1 MSSSTCHGVYTFPVY
16 HDFEPFN
23 STRHDT
29 EPNSSISCNYT
40 TASLS
45 HLALGRS
52 LELGSHNTLTM
63 ATPARPPPS
72 PVVLFI
78 YPATLLL
85 GSLFSV
91 LSPTAQ
97 GSRGQPPLTQPA
109 GPLAPSLAADL
120 HISESP
126 VNYFARKNNIFN
138 IYFVKIG
145 WLWTTLAFASLLI
158 AQPAFHYSASLPP
171 SQQHARFRRMVQAIT
186 RYALATTVW
195 YLMTQWFFGP
205 AIIDRSFV
213 ITGGKCQEIIKQAEE
228 VSSLS
233 SSSQLET
240 VFSAAACKAAGGLWG
255 GGHDISGHV
264 FMLVLTTS
272 LLAFEA
278 IGVGAFSFGSR
289 ADGDG
294 SRERKA
300 SDPTDMRTGEQD
312 DGSSLVRTWSLRFVW
327 GVVGLGWWML
337 FMTAI
342 WFHTWLEKVSFY
354 LMRLI
359 LVLFANNLFFL
370 QWSGLFVALSTVY
383 VIYILPRS
391 LAPWRNIVGIPGA

>member
-1 MSSSTCHGVYTFPVY
+1 
-16 HDFEPFN
+16 
-23 STRHDT
+23 
-29 EPNSSISCNYT
+29 
-40 TASLS
+40 
-45 HLALGRS
+45 
-52 LELGSHNTLTM
+52 M
-63 ATPARPPPS
+63 ATPTPARPPPS
-72 PVVLFI
+72 PAVLFI

-91 LSPTAQ
+91 ISPTAQ
-97 GSRGQPPLTQPA
+97 GSRGPPRSSQPA
-109 GPLAPSLAADL
+109 GALAPSLAADL

-158 AQPAFHYSASLPP
+158 AQPAFHYSASLPQ
-171 SQQHARFRRMVQAIT
+171 SQQQIRFRRTIQAIV
-186 RYALATTVW
+186 RYAIATTVW

-213 ITGGKCQEIIKQAEE
+213 ITGGKCQELIKQAGEA
-228 VSSLS
+228 STNLS
-233 SSSQLET
+233 PSTQLET
-240 VFSAAACKAAGGLWG
+240 VFSAAACKAAGGAWG

-264 FMLVLTTS
+264 FMLVLTTA

-278 IGVGAFSFGSR
+278 IGVGAFSLGSR
-289 ADGDG
+289 VDGDV
-294 SRERKA
+294 SRERKG
-300 SDPTDMRTGEQD
+300 SDPNDIQTREQD
-312 DGSSLVRTWSLRFVW
+312 GGSSLARTWSLRFVW

-342 WFHTWLEKVSFY
+342 WFHTWLEK
-354 LMRLI
+354 
-359 LVLFANNLFFL
+359 
-370 QWSGLFVALSTVY
+370 WSGLFVALSTVY

-391 LAPWRNIVGIPGA
+391 LAPWRGIVGLPGA